1 MNFQSSDAYYNHLER
16 AKVPQG
22 FAFACAE
29 TRFTPAQRPQSGV
42 QTMNLAAIV
51 SSEPNTILAGLTTS
65 NRVVG
70 APVVIARQALRHGRA
85 RGCIV
90 NNRVAN
96 VAVADALGASRT
108 VAAAAAARFGLPAG
122 ELLPV
127 STGVIGWSL
136 PVEAMVEQIETM
148 ALGDANPLQ
157 VARAIMTT
165 DRYPKIAW
173 IETGGARILAF
184 AKGAGMIEPNMRTM
198 LVFVLT
204 DAAVRPSVAQR
215 ALRRVAAGTVN
226 AITVDGDQ
234 STSDMCLL
242 FANGRSAV
250 RMDAASFEG
259 ALGAVLEPLA
269 RDIVR
274 NGEGT
279 RHLIE
284 VRVVHAAST
293 TVAER
298 VARKVANSPLVKTAI
313 AGNDPNVGRIVAAI
327 GAAAGARLRTDQ
339 LSIDLC
345 GRSVYRNGAVLLDA
359 TLETQL
365 GDLFRAAESDP
376 TLHYPQARD
385 PITIRIDLGHGRRHV
400 VVYASDLTHEYVS
413 ENADYRT

>member
-1 MNFQSSDAYYNHLER
+1 MNFQSSDAYYNYLER

-51 SSEPNTILAGLTTS
+51 SSEPDTILAGLTTS

-70 APVVIARQALRHGRA
+70 APVVLARRALRRGRA

-96 VAVADALGASRT
+96 VAVADALDASAT
-108 VAAAAAARFGLPAG
+108 VAAAAAAQFGLSPD

-136 PVEAMVEQIETM
+136 PVDRMVEQIGTM
-148 ALGDANPLQ
+148 TLGEANPLQ
-157 VARAIMTT
+157 VASAIMTT
-165 DRYPKIAW
+165 DRYPKAAW

-204 DAAVRPSVAQR
+204 DAVVQRSVAQR
-215 ALRRVAAGTVN
+215 ALQRVAGGTVN

-250 RMDAASFEG
+250 RMDAAGFEG
-259 ALGAVLEPLA
+259 ALAAVLEPLA

-284 VRVVHAAST
+284 VRVAHAPSSA
-293 TVAER
+293 VANR
-298 VARKVANSPLVKTAI
+298 VARQVANSPLVKTAI
-313 AGNDPNVGRIVAAI
+313 AGNDPNVGRIVAAV
-327 GAAAGARLRTDQ
+327 GSAAGRRSRLDR

-345 GRSVYRNGAVLLDA
+345 GRSVYRNGSVLLDA
-359 TLETQL
+359 ELETQL
-365 GDLFRAAESDP
+365 GGLFRAAESDP
-376 TLHYPQARD
+376 TLRYPQARD
-385 PITIRIDLGHGRRHV
+385 PITIRIDMGHGRRHV